1 MNVQINGGTVLN
13 GMAGAI
19 FDNDGGFLTV
29 TDLEV
34 SEIMTV
40 SLIATANGGV
50 SFLQNSNIMSST
62 LDQVTFTTA
71 QGAQSVQNTVISGM
85 LGLRDVFYVEDTG
98 SSLTVMGSTI
108 RDNDITAN
116 SWAGVTILNG
126 ATAQISNS
134 QITGNSGVEFGAA
147 AGGVGSVLTFS
158 DSTIS
163 GNTGVVSCPLLTKLA
178 QLRVDAS
185 NNFFFRF
192 FSPGRS
198 QHYKCFYIGYYRR
211 AGDSKSGTNQR
222 QFWLYCK

>member
-1 MNVQINGGTVLN
+1 VMN
-13 GMAGAI
+13 GMAGAV

-34 SEIMTV
+34 SDIMTV
-40 SLIATANGGV
+40 SLVATANGGV

-62 LDQVTFTTA
+62 LDQVTFTTT
-71 QGAQSVQNTVISGM
+71 QGAQSVQSTVISGM

-126 ATAQISNS
+126 ASAQISDS

-147 AGGVGSVLTFS
+147 AGGIGSTLTIS
-158 DSTIS
+158 NSVIS
-163 GNTGVVSCPLLTKLA
+163 GNDGVVSCLLLTNTA

-185 NNFFFRF
+185 NNFFFCLL
-192 FSPGRS
+192 FSPG
-198 QHYKCFYIGYYRR
+198 
-211 AGDSKSGTNQR
+211 
-222 QFWLYCK
+222 

>member
-1 MNVQINGGTVLN
+1 VAELFSPCFIQAFSSDFVVRQANDVSTPMNVQIDGGTVMN
-13 GMAGAI
+13 GMAGAV

-34 SEIMTV
+34 SDIMTV
-40 SLIATANGGV
+40 SLVATANGGV

-62 LDQVTFTTA
+62 LDQVTFTTT
-71 QGAQSVQNTVISGM
+71 QGAQSVQSTVISCM

-126 ATAQISNS
+126 ASAQISDS

-147 AGGVGSVLTFS
+147 AGGIGSTLTIS
-158 DSTIS
+158 NSVIS
-163 GNTGVVSCPLLTKLA
+163 GNDGVVSCLLLTNTA

-185 NNFFFRF
+185 NNFFFCLL
-192 FSPGRS
+192 FSPG
-198 QHYKCFYIGYYRR
+198 
-211 AGDSKSGTNQR
+211 
-222 QFWLYCK
+222 